1 MSQADQTPGSK
12 HRRPSLPAPASPP
25 TTYGRPVYGQRQKPA
40 EGSIVVTVT
49 LRQDAA
55 AAVLDLVTRHGL
67 SRSGPGTRSPSSR
80 ANSADFA
87 VSVPTIQ
94 SNTPFG
100 CTSPFSFQ
108 IKVLNEMDFSVV
120 SRYNLSTR

>member
-1 MSQADQTPGSK
+1 MSQADQTPGRK

-67 SRSGPGTRSPSSR
+67 SRSGAAHHLIRLGAGLKPLPPL
-80 ANSADFA
+80 D
-87 VSVPTIQ
+87 
-94 SNTPFG
+94 
-100 CTSPFSFQ
+100 
-108 IKVLNEMDFSVV
+108 
-120 SRYNLSTR
+120 